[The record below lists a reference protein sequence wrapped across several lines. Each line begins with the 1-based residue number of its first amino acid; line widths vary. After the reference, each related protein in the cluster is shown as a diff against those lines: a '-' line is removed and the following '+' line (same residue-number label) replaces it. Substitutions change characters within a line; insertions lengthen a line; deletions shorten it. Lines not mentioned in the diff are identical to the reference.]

1 MTTNKSVNAD
11 DEFLKKLETLHFY
24 EERKYCKN
32 VQDYWS
38 KVTPLFA
45 SDVSKIGLHKYI
57 SGRINCLNLHN
68 VDPYDVLLESIIR
81 GIEYI
86 TKHQEPI
93 ENPKAWLRVTA
104 SNVLLEKV
112 KEIKRYYQW
121 SDDLDRIDFDNDR
134 EDRESFSE
142 HPGRALQAFRSLSKP
157 EQRIIIYRL
166 FQNKKYSEINELV
179 LYRGYSQSAIR
190 QQYCRAIKNL
200 RKIFKQLVPDSLL

>member
-1 MTTNKSVNAD
+1 MNGN
-11 DEFLKKLETLHFY
+11 ENLLRKLENIYLC

-45 SDVSKIGLHKYI
+45 SDVSKISLYKYI
-57 SGRINCLNLHN
+57 SGRINRLNLHN
-68 VDPYDVLLESIIR
+68 VDPCDVLLESIIR

-86 TKHQEPI
+86 TKHQKPI
-93 ENPKAWLRVTA
+93 ENPEAWLRFTA

-142 HPGRALQAFRSLSKP
+142 HPGKALQAFRSLSKP
-157 EQRIIIYRL
+157 EQQIITYRL
-166 FQNKKYSEINELV
+166 FQNKKYSEINDIDSYKE
-179 LYRGYSQSAIR
+179 YSQITIR
-190 QQYCRAIKNL
+190 QQYHRAIKNL
-200 RKIFKQLVPDSLL
+200 RKIFKQLVPDSLF